1 MSEELTWAEQRRRNA
16 QMQASRLAERKA
28 QEHRAARALIQTF
41 VGAAKSAQ
49 LPTTELFVTDPKG
62 RRGKTGLEGW
72 YLKADKSAAISPD
85 GDFFLLEHEI
95 SFLDRFRVLT
105 VEASEPPLILGAG
118 GRDGE
123 SIDLSEAL
131 DKLLPGWRQTEA
143 EL

>member
-1 MSEELTWAEQRRRNA
+1 
-16 QMQASRLAERKA
+16 MQASRLAERKA
-28 QEHRAARALIQTF
+28 QEHRAARALISAF
-41 VGAAKSAQ
+41 VGAAKSSQ
-49 LPTTELFVTDPKG
+49 LPTAELFVIDPKG

-72 YLKADKSAAISPD
+72 YLKADKSAAIGTD
-85 GDFFLLEHEI
+85 GDFYLLEREI
-95 SFLDRFRVLT
+95 SFFERFRVLP
-105 VEASEPPLILGAG
+105 VEPSEPPLILGAG